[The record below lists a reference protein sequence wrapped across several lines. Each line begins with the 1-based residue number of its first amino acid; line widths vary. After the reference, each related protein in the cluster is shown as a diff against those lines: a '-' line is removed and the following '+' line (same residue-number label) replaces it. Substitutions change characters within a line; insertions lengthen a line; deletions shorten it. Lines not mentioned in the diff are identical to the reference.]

1 MKDEYTIHE
10 FSQLY
15 GVGPDAL
22 RHYEKLGLLKPR
34 RGENGYRLYN
44 LRDVYRLTIIRDLRG
59 LGFSLER
66 IGEYLGGLSV
76 DNSLKLFA
84 EEEALI
90 AVELRRLRAHKR
102 AIRQRQQ
109 VLARYAAAQAGV
121 VSIAQV
127 AARSCVQLGTD
138 ITRDEEVDFVIK
150 RLHRRH
156 ADTVRD
162 LGRQVI
168 GAGMRLADVEKGVFG
183 KYRSVFFIL
192 EEGLAHDFLLPEG
205 TYASLLYRGAY
216 SGGRAAGLA
225 LLEQVRAMG
234 RAPAGDVLELYH
246 IDNRYTLDESE
257 FVTELQVRVE

>member
-66 IGEYLGGLSV
+66 IGEYLGGLS
-76 DNSLKLFA
+76 
-84 EEEALI
+84 
-90 AVELRRLRAHKR
+90 AHKR

-121 VSIAQV
+121 VSIAQA

-138 ITRDEEVDFVIK
+138 ITRDEEVDFAIK

-168 GAGMRLADVEKGVFG
+168 GAGMCLADVEKGVFG